1 MQDPADNW
9 HPKGRMARWLDS
21 RLPVLR
27 MGRSFFTIPTPR
39 NLNWMWIWGMVLVFV
54 LLMQIVTGI
63 AMAMHYV
70 PHVDM
75 AFRSVEHI
83 MRDVRGG
90 HMIRY
95 IHMNGA
101 SLFFLAVY
109 FHVFRSLFYGSYR
122 APREV
127 TWIIGILLYGLMMAT
142 AFMGY
147 VLPWGQMS
155 LHGTAVITSLFGAIP
170 LVGEGIQSWLLGG
183 SAVGQPVLNR
193 FYALHYL
200 FPILMVALVA
210 LHVWSVHSTGNS
222 NPAGAAVRGRRDT
235 LPFWPY
241 FVIKDL
247 FALAVVLVGFFA
259 LVAYAPNFLGNPVN
273 YEPANPLVTP
283 EHIVPEWYFLPFYA
297 VLRSFTADLW
307 LVRLIHWASFGTIE
321 ATLIGALAM
330 FGAGFVLLL
339 APWLDR
345 SKVAS
350 GRYRP
355 IQRVAFWG
363 LVIDFLVLIWA
374 GAMPPVGIYPTIALW
389 ATAYWF
395 AYFLIVLPFAPLLEK
410 VKTPPASVAADF
422 AQRHKLPVE
431 DAE

>member
-1 MQDPADNW
+1 MQDGRDNW
-9 HPKGRMARWLDS
+9 QPRSRLGRWFES
-21 RLPVLR
+21 RLPVIGF
-27 MGRSFFTIPTPR
+27 GRRFMLTPTPR
-39 NLNWMWIWGMVLVFV
+39 NLNWMWIWGMVLVFTLV
-54 LLMQIVTGI
+54 MQMATGL
-63 AMAMHYV
+63 ALAMHYV
-70 PHVDM
+70 PHVDL
-75 AFRSVEHI
+75 AFASVEHI

-90 HMIRY
+90 AVIRY

-127 TWIIGILLYGLMMAT
+127 TWVIGILLYALMMAT

-155 LHGTAVITSLFGAIP
+155 LHGTSVITSLFGAIP
-170 LVGEGIQSWLLGG
+170 FVGEGVQSWLLGG

-200 FPILMVALVA
+200 FPVLMVALVA
-210 LHVWSVHSTGNS
+210 LHVWSFHHTGNS
-222 NPAGAAVRGRRDT
+222 NPSGVPVRDRRDT

-241 FVIKDL
+241 FVMKDL

-259 LVAYAPNFLGNPVN
+259 LVGFAPNVLGHPVN

-283 EHIVPEWYFLPFYA
+283 THIVPEWYFLPFYA
-297 VLRSFTADLW
+297 VLRAFTSDLW
-307 LVRLIHWASFGTIE
+307 LVRLLHWGSGGAVD
-321 ATLIGALAM
+321 ATLMGGLAM
-330 FGAGFVLLL
+330 LGFGVVLML

-345 SKVAS
+345 GRAIS

-355 IQRVAFWG
+355 MQRIAFWL
-363 LVIDFLVLIWA
+363 LVADFALLTWV
-374 GAMPPVGIYPTIALW
+374 GAMPPTGLYPTIALW

-395 AYFLIVLPFAPLLEK
+395 AYFLILLPLSPLLER
-410 VKTPPASVAADF
+410 VRRAPQSVAADF
-422 AQRHKLPVE
+422 ARRHNLPE